1 MGIKKVHLRT
11 FVRNYGCQTSFA
23 DVKVD
28 FFMGDAPQ
36 VFEIE
41 KTEMTTHPNLKVGKT
56 GC

>member
-1 MGIKKVHLRT
+1 MGIKKVHQRT

-41 KTEMTTHPNLKVGKT
+41 KTEMTTHPNLQVGKT

>member
-1 MGIKKVHLRT
+1 MGIKKVHQRT

-41 KTEMTTHPNLKVGKT
+41 KTETTTHPNLKVGKT